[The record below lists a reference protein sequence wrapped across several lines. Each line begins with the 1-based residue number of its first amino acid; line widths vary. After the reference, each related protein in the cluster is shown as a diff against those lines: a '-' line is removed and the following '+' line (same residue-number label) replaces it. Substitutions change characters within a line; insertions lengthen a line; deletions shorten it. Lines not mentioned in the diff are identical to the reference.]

1 MSADAE
7 PLVPPTAPQATV
19 AKPPPPP
26 PPACSYVYPS
36 EVAELRA
43 IKRLMAAKGR
53 DALLQWLHH

>member
-1 MSADAE
+1 M
-7 PLVPPTAPQATV
+7 PPTAPQATV